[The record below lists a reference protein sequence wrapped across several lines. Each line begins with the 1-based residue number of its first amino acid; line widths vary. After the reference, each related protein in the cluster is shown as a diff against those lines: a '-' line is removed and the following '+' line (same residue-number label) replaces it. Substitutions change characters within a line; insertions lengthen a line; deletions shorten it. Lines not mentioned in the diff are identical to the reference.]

1 MAAQVDYGNVGA
13 CINLFGF
20 GLGSSG
26 DLFRLFKRDRLSVG
40 WRRLPRLS
48 KRAKKERGACC

>member
-26 DLFRLFKRDRLSVG
+26 DLFRLFKRDRLSVDG
-40 WRRLPRLS
+40 GGC
-48 KRAKKERGACC
+48 RA